1 MTRST
6 IRAGAGRLAPATALR
21 PVLTGVLATGT
32 VLALAACG
40 GGFSEGQADDGG
52 TAAGGGAAGET
63 LIIGNINP
71 VASFNPINQTDV
83 AGQWANE
90 FVLDSLLDQPKPLE
104 FTPELATSIDTE
116 DNQTYTVNLDPS
128 ATWSDGEPVTA
139 DDVAFTLNLIA
150 NPESIT
156 ALGTSIS
163 SLDGVDP
170 VTGKLPEGETEIPGV
185 TVVDEQ
191 TVELKTAQPV
201 DPNYISEIIG
211 TRLFILP
218 AHHLK
223 DIAPAD
229 FGESDF
235 AQLPDVTSGPYT
247 YLNYTKDVSIE
258 FAARDDYYE
267 GTPKIPSVAVRIMPA
282 ANLVGDLQTGAI
294 HMNSGGGIG
303 NIPVQD
309 LATVKGLDNVTTNV
323 YETLGVQF
331 IEFNT
336 ETVPDVEVRSAM
348 AHAIN
353 REQIVDQL
361 LQGEGQI
368 VDGPYTSQSPYLDT
382 DQKTLAYDPDL
393 SRELLED
400 TDFDEETTLRFVVP
414 TGNAIRE
421 QSADII
427 LENLKAVGFKVE
439 QTNVD
444 FPTLLTMAGEGDYDM
459 LLIGNTFNIDPDVTF
474 MYGSQG
480 SSNYTGY
487 SSERADALLAKGKSE
502 PDTDARAEIYDELQA
517 IWQEDLPQL
526 GLYSDNVASVVSNEV
541 TVGGAKPFWR
551 GSLADL
557 PQWSFGEM

>member
-1 MTRST
+1 M
-6 IRAGAGRLAPATALR
+6 RARAALPAS
-21 PVLTGVLATGT
+21 VV

-40 GGFSEGQADDGG
+40 GGFSEGQAD
-52 TAAGGGAAGET
+52 GGASAGSGADGES
-63 LIIGNINP
+63 LVIGNINP

-90 FVLDSLLDQPKPLE
+90 FVLDSLLDQPEPLQ
-104 FTPELATSIDTE
+104 FAPELATSIDTE
-116 DNQTYTVNLDPS
+116 DNQTYTVHLDPE
-128 ATWSDGEPVTA
+128 ATWSDGEPVTSA
-139 DDVAFTLNLIA
+139 DVAFTLNLIA
-150 NPESIT
+150 HPASVT
-156 ALGTSIS
+156 SLGTSIS

-191 TVELKTAQPV
+191 TVELRTAQPV

-211 TRLFILP
+211 SRLFILP
-218 AHHLK
+218 AHHLE
-223 DIAPAD
+223 DVPPAD
-229 FGESDF
+229 FGESGF

-247 YLNYTKDVSIE
+247 FADYTKDVSIE
-258 FAARDDYYE
+258 YTAREDYHE
-267 GTPKIPSVAVRIMPA
+267 GTPEVPSIAVRIMPA
-282 ANLVGDLQTGAI
+282 ANLAGDLQAGAI

-309 LATVKGLDNVTTNV
+309 LATVEGLDNVTTRID
-323 YETLGVQF
+323 ETLGVQF
-331 IEFNT
+331 IEFNV
-336 ETVPDVEVRSAM
+336 ETIPDVDVRRAM

-361 LQGEGQI
+361 LQGNGQI
-368 VDGPYTSQSPYLDT
+368 VDGPYTSQSPYVDT
-382 DQKTLAYDPDL
+382 DLEPLGYDPDL
-393 SRELLED
+393 SRELLD
-400 TDFDEETTLRFVVP
+400 GTDFDEDTTLRFVVP

-427 LENLKAVGFKVE
+427 LQNLEAVGFEVE

-444 FPTLLTMAGEGDYDM
+444 FPTLLTMADAGDYDM

-487 SSERADALLAKGKSE
+487 SSERVDELLAQAKSE

-526 GLYSDNVASVVSNEV
+526 GLYSDHAASVVSNRVAE
-541 TVGGAKPFWR
+541 GGAAPFWR
-551 GSLADL
+551 GSLADV
-557 PQWSFGEM
+557 PRWSLGDM